1 MSQEK
6 NPRHLFDRVLTQ
18 IEQVVMICSYLVLI
32 TLVGGETIRRT
43 IFQQQATWGPEVAM
57 YAFIWLSWFAMA
69 RHCRYGTSLA
79 FSGVRV
85 KLSAPFRRVLEIID
99 SLLWLTIGTIVLYTS
114 IDLVSFNVQ
123 AQQMLLGTRIPLWV
137 ANIAVPI
144 GWLFSMLR
152 VGQRAW
158 LVVFNWKQIEQE
170 QLSSAQ
176 VFN

>member
-6 NPRHLFDRVLTQ
+6 NPRHLFDHVLTQ

-99 SLLWLTIGTIVLYTS
+99 SLLWLTIGTIILY
-114 IDLVSFNVQ
+114 
-123 AQQMLLGTRIPLWV
+123 
-137 ANIAVPI
+137 
-144 GWLFSMLR
+144 
-152 VGQRAW
+152 
-158 LVVFNWKQIEQE
+158 
-170 QLSSAQ
+170 
-176 VFN
+176 